1 MKRSGRFNLFS
12 LLPISI
18 LFLAFGCQEQSE
30 KPKTE
35 SVKAP
40 EQIIS
45 TNQAQELFDNYSSRR
60 APLIQKFEDSL
71 NKESR
76 FDVARYGY
84 YDYKTIKKYIA
95 YIEQEAE
102 KAKVEI
108 STLRFYFG
116 NYPNK
121 KQFADGR
128 KVKHP
133 RQNSF
138 FIVPTLKKDGKE
150 YAPKLYDL
158 TSIQVHCNNK
168 YGFTADQTL
177 KIVQK
182 LYEMKVVSY
191 PRVDTTYLPEDIYP
205 KVPGIFW
212 LTIYPC
218 SCPML
223 SMNNKR

>member
-121 KQFADGR
+121 QKFKDGR
-128 KVKHP
+128 AVKHP

-150 YAPKLYDL
+150 FPFSVVSNGKENYNAKLLKNNFKISKSKEVGSLFYHNEKSSASIFPNFFNKPANLLYDDEGSL
-158 TSIQVHCNNK
+158 ILNEIGVVPPP
-168 YGFTADQTL
+168 YGQD
-177 KIVQK
+177 
-182 LYEMKVVSY
+182 
-191 PRVDTTYLPEDIYP
+191 
-205 KVPGIFW
+205 
-212 LTIYPC
+212 
-218 SCPML
+218 
-223 SMNNKR
+223 